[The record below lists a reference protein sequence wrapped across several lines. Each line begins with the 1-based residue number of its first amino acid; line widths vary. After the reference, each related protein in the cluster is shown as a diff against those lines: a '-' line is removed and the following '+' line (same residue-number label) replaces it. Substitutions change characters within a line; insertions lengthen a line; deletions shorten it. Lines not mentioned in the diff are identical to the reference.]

1 MGAVG
6 RIRAKNGASGGS
18 WGKRSVGSVP
28 VRIVSRGP
36 RSRHSAPDR
45 TVRLGMTPAH
55 GPDTA
60 DTSVVSAVV
69 EFRGG
74 SAMIPASRDVVH
86 GFVTRLSERGLDLT
100 DAFLDAARL
109 VASELVTNALRH
121 APAPAGWS

>member
-1 MGAVG
+1 
-6 RIRAKNGASGGS
+6 
-18 WGKRSVGSVP
+18 
-28 VRIVSRGP
+28 
-36 RSRHSAPDR
+36 
-45 TVRLGMTPAH
+45 MTPAH

-121 APAPAGWS
+121 APALPAGADPGGRPGGDRGVGHGGGLPHLPAP